1 MSLKFMKRNGGFV
14 IHAILLLIFLLGTVQ
29 AVFAVKGKLL
39 YVELFILL
47 GLIAL
52 AFLGMVQYTRGN
64 DAQVRAVYAIGLVNI
79 LALSLLKWQLFL
91 IPLIP
96 ALIGLGVSFAKDEVQ
111 HVPAVKPEVKEPE
124 VKVET
129 VEEKPKKRKRGRPK
143 KKK

>member
-1 MSLKFMKRNGGFV
+1 MKRTGGFV

-39 YVELFILL
+39 YVEVFILL

-79 LALSLLKWQLFL
+79 LALSLLKWQLFF
-91 IPLIP
+91 IPLVP
-96 ALIGLGVSFAKDEVQ
+96 ALIGLGVSFAKDEVE
-111 HVPAVKPEVKEPE
+111 HVPVVEPKIKEPE
-124 VKVET
+124 VKIET
-129 VEEKPKKRKRGRPK
+129 VEEKPKPAKRKRGRPK